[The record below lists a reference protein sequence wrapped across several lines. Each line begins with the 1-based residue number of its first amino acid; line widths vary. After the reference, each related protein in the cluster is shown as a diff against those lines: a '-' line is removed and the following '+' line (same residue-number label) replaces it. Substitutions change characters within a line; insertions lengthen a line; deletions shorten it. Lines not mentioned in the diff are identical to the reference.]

1 MKKKI
6 LSVILAALMLLTVS
20 VTAFAAEEGTA
31 PAGDALQF
39 DANGKFQI
47 LVLADV
53 QDDYPVNEDTL
64 QYIREALDTVKPDLV
79 VFNGDNITIDDKAAY
94 DQLMQPLVERGQ
106 KFTFVF
112 GNHDVEDRSFTH
124 EDILEIYQSYEG
136 CLAYDADPSL
146 HGCANHNLPIL
157 SSDGTK
163 VAFNL
168 WMFDSGDYI
177 KNEDGSWYYDEY
189 DSRVYDCVRKDQIE
203 WYKETSKKLEAENGG
218 KVPSI
223 AFQHIITEE
232 GVAAILPEMPSFLG
246 FMGRS
251 FENGNAY
258 SFVPVFTRIKS
269 GFIFEPPCPSVDNDG
284 QWDAFVERGDVLGCV
299 FGHDHVNSFIAEYN
313 GIDAI
318 MTPGIT
324 SESYSNDMLRGGRI
338 ITIDEND
345 PWNYETEMLH
355 FHALALK
362 EGSLLPEIT
371 GKSIADFRLQEFLL
385 SISEVALKIGQ
396 VLTFFVR

>member
-6 LSVILAALMLLTVS
+6 LSVILAVLMMLTVS
-20 VTAFAAEEGTA
+20 VPAFAANEAAA
-31 PAGDALQF
+31 PAGDTLQF
-39 DANGKFQI
+39 GDDGKFQI

-53 QDDYPVNEDTL
+53 QDDNPVNEDTL

-79 VFNGDNITIDDKAAY
+79 VFNGDNITTDDKAAY

-112 GNHDVEDRSFTH
+112 GNHDVEDRSLTH
-124 EDILEIYQSYEG
+124 EDILEIFQSYEG
-136 CLAYDADPSL
+136 CLAYDADPAL

-203 WYKETSKKLEAENGG
+203 WYKNESKKLEEANGG

-232 GVAAILPEMPSFLG
+232 GVAAILPEIPSFLG
-246 FMGRS
+246 ILGRS
-251 FENGNAY
+251 FTNGNAY

-269 GFIFEPPCPSVDNDG
+269 GFIFEPPCPSVDNEG

-299 FGHDHVNSFIAEYN
+299 FGHDHVNSFIAEYD

-324 SESYSNDMLRGGRI
+324 SESYKDDMLRGGRI
-338 ITIDEND
+338 ITIDEKD

-362 EGSLLPEIT
+362 EGSLIPEVT
-371 GKSIADFRLQEFLL
+371 GQSLASFRLQEFLL
-385 SISEVALKIGQ
+385 GISEVALTIGQ
-396 VLTFFVR
+396 ILTFFVR